1 VIYQGSQWESI
12 GRWADARGMDTKT
25 ARRSV
30 TTGGVVMGKLL
41 HDDPHSGRRI
51 VEAAGVPV
59 LVVPI
64 RGQQWLYLRADAP
77 GKVENAT

>member
-1 VIYQGSQWESI
+1 
-12 GRWADARGMDTKT
+12 
-25 ARRSV
+25 
-30 TTGGVVMGKLL
+30 MGKLL